1 MLTSVC
7 VCVCNTVHHPLS
19 VGVGCLLLGGLFL
32 YDVFWVRLDFHFL
45 FQS

>member
-1 MLTSVC
+1 MPVSVC
-7 VCVCNTVHHPLS
+7 VTLFVHIPS

-32 YDVFWVRLDFHFL
+32 YDVFWVCLDLLYFP